1 MKVRN
6 VNSFHVPDSITEVNI
21 RKPAIRISTNL
32 MTATCCILTSYQH
45 KQISKISPMLQQL
58 IHSNTDF
65 YWVSLCLQCVYQ
77 GQDPSSVIAVL
88 QSRLV
93 PIQFVYHSICPT
105 SIDVQLPFHDHSYT
119 WIPFLFPKL
128 TVPNFQYFN

>member
-21 RKPAIRISTNL
+21 RKPAIGISTNL
-32 MTATCCILTSYQH
+32 MTATRCILTSHQN

-58 IHSNTDF
+58 IHSNTEF

-77 GQDPSSVIAVL
+77 EGQDPSSVIAVL

-105 SIDVQLPFHDHSYT
+105 SIDVHT